1 MITLDLV
8 HDLHSCSSNQ
18 AVIINQ
24 NSVFFGGAVH
34 VVKML
39 AFKCYMSKNFSQVV
53 FRVASD
59 DNNEYLLVKS
69 FNDKKSCDDFLKK
82 IVA

>member
-8 HDLHSCSSNQ
+8 HDVDQCTIGQ
-18 AVIINQ
+18 AVIINEKQ
-24 NSVFFGGAVH
+24 IFFSGSIH
-34 VVKML
+34 SMKIL
-39 AFKCYMSKNFSQVV
+39 AFKCYMNKSFSQVV

-59 DNNEYLLVKS
+59 DQTQILLIKS
-69 FNDKKSCDDFLKK
+69 FSSKKDCDDFIKK

>member
-8 HDLHSCSSNQ
+8 HDVDQCSIGQ
-18 AVIINQ
+18 AVIINEKQ
-24 NSVFFGGAVH
+24 IFFSGSIH
-34 VVKML
+34 SMKIL
-39 AFKCYMSKNFSQVV
+39 AFKCYMNKSFSQVV

-59 DNNEYLLVKS
+59 DQTQILLIKS
-69 FNDKKSCDDFLKK
+69 FSSKQACDDFIKK

>member
-8 HDLHSCSSNQ
+8 HDVDQCSIGQ
-18 AVIINQ
+18 AVIINEKQ
-24 NSVFFGGAVH
+24 IFFSGSIH
-34 VVKML
+34 SMKIL
-39 AFKCYMSKNFSQVV
+39 AFKCYMNKSFSQVV

-59 DNNEYLLVKS
+59 DQTQILLIKS
-69 FNDKKSCDDFLKK
+69 FSSKKDCDDFIKK

>member
-8 HDLHSCSSNQ
+8 HDVDHCSIGQ
-18 AVIINQ
+18 AVIINEKQ
-24 NSVFFGGAVH
+24 IFFGGSIHAM
-34 VVKML
+34 KIL
-39 AFKCYMSKNFSQVV
+39 AFKCYMNKSFSQVV

-59 DNNEYLLVKS
+59 DQTQILLIKS
-69 FNDKKSCDDFLKK
+69 FSSKQACDDFIKK

>member
-8 HDLHSCSSNQ
+8 HDLDQCSSGQ
-18 AVIINQ
+18 AVIINEK
-24 NSVFFGGAVH
+24 SIFFGGAVH
-34 VVKML
+34 SMKIL
-39 AFKCYMSKNFSQVV
+39 AFKCYQSKNFSQVV

-59 DNNEYLLVKS
+59 DQVDYLLIKS
-69 FNDKKSCDDFLKK
+69 FSSKKDCDDFLKK